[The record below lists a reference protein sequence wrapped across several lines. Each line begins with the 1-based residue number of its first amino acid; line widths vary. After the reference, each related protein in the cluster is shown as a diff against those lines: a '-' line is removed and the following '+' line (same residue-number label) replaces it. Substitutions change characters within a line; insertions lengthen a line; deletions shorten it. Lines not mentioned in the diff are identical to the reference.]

1 MKGIGSDYLAGA
13 SMAHTGTR
21 ALRAE
26 RASQSSF
33 GAAREFDDGFDFPPT
48 AYPGRELVTA
58 SLFVLVIMT
67 FVVWGGWKLTS
78 LILTSL
84 I

>member
-1 MKGIGSDYLAGA
+1 MNGIGSDYLAGER
-13 SMAHTGTR
+13 MAHTGTR

-26 RASQSSF
+26 RASQASV
-33 GAAREFDDGFDFPPT
+33 GAARESDDGFDFPPT